1 MKEPRSLLDLA
12 PVMPVIRLRDAADA
26 GPVAT
31 AIGRAGLPLVLVALD
46 SPAGYPAIER
56 IATDVPE
63 IIVGAAAV
71 TEVGQPALARAA
83 GAEFLVADHGQEPL
97 RAALRDAELPH
108 LPGVSNALQA
118 IELLDDGYT
127 DMVLSSA
134 GEAGGTR
141 QLKALAAFAPA
152 ARFCAAGG
160 IGPGDLTRY
169 LNAPNVGCVAA
180 DWIAPAD
187 AVRRGDWDRI
197 RRLAEVAVKLSN
209 PTVTAERAL

>member
-1 MKEPRSLLDLA
+1 MLDLA
-12 PVMPVIRLRDAADA
+12 PVMPVIHLRDAADA
-26 GPVAT
+26 VPVAK

-46 SPAGYPAIER
+46 SPAGYSAIER
-56 IATDVPE
+56 IATDAPE

-71 TEVGQPALARAA
+71 TEVGQPARARAA
-83 GAEFLVADHGQEPL
+83 GAEFLVADTGPEPL
-97 RAALRDAELPH
+97 RAAMRDSELPH

-118 IELLDDGYT
+118 MELLDDGFT

-134 GEAGGTR
+134 GADGGTR
-141 QLKALAAFAPA
+141 QLKTLAAFAPA

-169 LNAPNVGCVAA
+169 LAAPNVGCVAA
-180 DWIAPAD
+180 DWLTPTD

-197 RRLAEVAVKLSN
+197 RRLAEVAVKLSS